1 MKPAACEQV
10 ERPICQRKACQDGRE
25 AHKATRQ
32 KERFVHL
39 SLLECV
45 AEDQASEPDQG
56 EQNGPG
62 SSGKQN
68 YLCGIGKHLNP
79 PARHA

>member
-1 MKPAACEQV
+1 MLESGHCMVSDEEQDTEWNEV
-10 ERPICQRKACQDGRE
+10 GEQAGNPTGLE
-25 AHKATRQ
+25 N
-32 KERFVHL
+32 RFVHL
-39 SLLECV
+39 FLLECV
-45 AEDQASEPDQG
+45 AEDQASEPDQS